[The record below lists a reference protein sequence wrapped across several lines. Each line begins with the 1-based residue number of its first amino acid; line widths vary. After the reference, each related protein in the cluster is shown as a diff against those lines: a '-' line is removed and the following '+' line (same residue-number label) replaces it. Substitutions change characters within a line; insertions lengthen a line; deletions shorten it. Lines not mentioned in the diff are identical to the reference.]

1 MTEGEVV
8 YNTLG
13 QSGASVSMKNID
25 AELDAVSSWLD
36 LVDKYGDV
44 KDATNGKDFTV
55 TKSGGTLTTDMTLTF
70 GKQDVTYELVY
81 DSVTMEV
88 TGISLTPVQTM
99 GQKLAKAGQNTV
111 ISMSIVFC
119 VLILISL
126 IIYCFKFIA
135 LIGNKPKKA
144 EAKSEPE
151 KKETAAAAPAAGLT
165 DDTELV
171 AVISAAIAASEGTT
185 TEGFVVRSINRR

>member
-1 MTEGEVV
+1 
-8 YNTLG
+8 
-13 QSGASVSMKNID
+13 
-25 AELDAVSSWLD
+25 
-36 LVDKYGDV
+36 
-44 KDATNGKDFTV
+44 
-55 TKSGGTLTTDMTLTF
+55 
-70 GKQDVTYELVY
+70 
-81 DSVTMEV
+81 MEV

-151 KKETAAAAPAAGLT
+151 KKEAVVAAAPA
-165 DDTELV
+165 TELV

>member
-1 MTEGEVV
+1 
-8 YNTLG
+8 
-13 QSGASVSMKNID
+13 
-25 AELDAVSSWLD
+25 
-36 LVDKYGDV
+36 
-44 KDATNGKDFTV
+44 
-55 TKSGGTLTTDMTLTF
+55 
-70 GKQDVTYELVY
+70 
-81 DSVTMEV
+81 MEV

-99 GQKLAKAGQNTV
+99 GQKLAKAGQNTA

-119 VLILISL
+119 VLILIFL
-126 IIYCFKFIA
+126 IIYCFKFVA

-151 KKETAAAAPAAGLT
+151 KKEAVVAAAPATDLT